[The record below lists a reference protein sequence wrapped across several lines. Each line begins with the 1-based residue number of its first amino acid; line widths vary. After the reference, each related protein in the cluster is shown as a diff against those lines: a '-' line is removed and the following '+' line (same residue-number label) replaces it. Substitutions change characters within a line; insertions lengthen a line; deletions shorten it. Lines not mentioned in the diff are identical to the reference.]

1 MRSPFSARSF
11 ADRAAA
17 RETAPAPARPTGEAG
32 MTGEAAGSVETG
44 DRGAA
49 ARAPDGPT
57 DAAAPRRDAAQGAA
71 TGAEAS
77 AGTPAAR
84 PAPRPAPAPAP
95 SPAVRGDSRGGG
107 APGPVAPRPVAARP
121 VASRPVASR
130 PASPARPAAALDA
143 GGPALLPIQ
152 ALGTGGRWRVE
163 ALHSYRAPVLY
174 WFTRGQGRLTLSGAT
189 RGYGTHNAVF
199 VPARAMH
206 AFELTPQIYGTA
218 VFFAGLDEIA
228 LPDGPLHLRVREAA
242 AQTEVTT
249 LLEGLS
255 REIDGSR
262 AHRDRAIRLQ
272 AGLLAIW
279 LDRHRD
285 LAAPQAAAT
294 AAQRLAARFAE
305 AVEANLHTGQGVAD
319 YAEALGVTA
328 THLSRVCRESCGR
341 TASDILAE
349 RTMVEARRLL
359 AETGLPVKQVAEMLG
374 FGSAAYFT
382 RAFQTRIGQTPTQ
395 FRRAA

>member
-17 RETAPAPARPTGEAG
+17 RESLPDRARKPGETGPLAPSGAPEAAPEGGAPRDDGPAGPATEPVAPAAAKTAQPGPRPAAVRHGGGRAGELPRLVAPAP
-32 MTGEAAGSVETG
+32 V
-44 DRGAA
+44 
-49 ARAPDGPT
+49 
-57 DAAAPRRDAAQGAA
+57 
-71 TGAEAS
+71 
-77 AGTPAAR
+77 
-84 PAPRPAPAPAP
+84 
-95 SPAVRGDSRGGG
+95 
-107 APGPVAPRPVAARP
+107 
-121 VASRPVASR
+121 
-130 PASPARPAAALDA
+130 SPARPVESGPDT
-143 GGPALLPIQ
+143 GGPELLPIQ
-152 ALGTGGRWRVE
+152 ALAKGGRWRVE

-218 VFFAGLDEIA
+218 VFLAGLDEIA
-228 LPDGPLHLRVREAA
+228 LPDGPLHLRVRDAA

-249 LLEGLS
+249 LLESLS
-255 REIDGSR
+255 REIDGAR
-262 AHRDRAIRLQ
+262 AQRDRAIRLQ

-285 LAAPQAAAT
+285 LAAPQAATT
-294 AAQRLAARFAE
+294 AAQRLAGRFAE
-305 AVEANLHTGQGVAD
+305 AVEANLYSNKGVAD
-319 YAEALGVTA
+319 HAAALGVTA

-382 RAFQTRIGQTPTQ
+382 RAFQNRIGQTPTQ